1 MDKNNEMKGGFIPE
15 TAEKPDK
22 TEKQVKKAKKKSG
35 KPGFFKRLGLKIK
48 DVFSELKKVTWPDFK
63 TVMKQLGCVLVT
75 VVLVLVIIL
84 LMDLG
89 LEQLLKLI
97 QGSGSTAVKALTEVL

>member
-1 MDKNNEMKGGFIPE
+1 MDNNKT
-15 TAEKPDK
+15 TADK
-22 TEKQVKKAKKKSG
+22 SVKKPVKNKKPNIFTRMWG
-35 KPGFFKRLGLKIK
+35 KIK
-48 DVFSELKKVTWPDFK
+48 EVFSELKKVTWPDFK

>member
-1 MDKNNEMKGGFIPE
+1 MDNNKT
-15 TAEKPDK
+15 TADK
-22 TEKQVKKAKKKSG
+22 SVKKPVKNKK
-35 KPGFFKRLGLKIK
+35 PNIFKRMWGKIK
-48 DVFSELKKVTWPDFK
+48 EVFSELKKVTWPDFK

>member
-1 MDKNNEMKGGFIPE
+1 MDNNKT
-15 TAEKPDK
+15 TADK
-22 TEKQVKKAKKKSG
+22 SVKKPVKNKK
-35 KPGFFKRLGLKIK
+35 PNIFKRMWGKIK
-48 DVFSELKKVTWPDFK
+48 EVFSELKKVTWPDFK

-97 QGSGSTAVKALTEVL
+97 QGSGSAAVKALTEVL

>member
-1 MDKNNEMKGGFIPE
+1 MDNNKT
-15 TAEKPDK
+15 TADK
-22 TEKQVKKAKKKSG
+22 SVKKPVKNKK
-35 KPGFFKRLGLKIK
+35 PNIFKRMWGKIK
-48 DVFSELKKVTWPDFK
+48 EVFSELKKVTWPDFK

-75 VVLVLVIIL
+75 VVLVLAVIL

-97 QGSGSTAVKALTEVL
+97 QGSGSKAVKALTEVL

>member
-1 MDKNNEMKGGFIPE
+1 MWG
-15 TAEKPDK
+15 
-22 TEKQVKKAKKKSG
+22 
-35 KPGFFKRLGLKIK
+35 KIK
-48 DVFSELKKVTWPDFK
+48 EVFSELKKVTWPDFK

-97 QGSGSTAVKALTEVL
+97 QGSGSTAVKALIEVL

>member
-1 MDKNNEMKGGFIPE
+1 MDNNKT
-15 TAEKPDK
+15 TADK
-22 TEKQVKKAKKKSG
+22 SVKKPVKNKK
-35 KPGFFKRLGLKIK
+35 PNVFKRMWGKIK
-48 DVFSELKKVTWPDFK
+48 EVFSELKKVTWPDFK

-75 VVLVLVIIL
+75 VVLVLVVIL

-97 QGSGSTAVKALTEVL
+97 QGSNASQAIKALTEVL

>member
-1 MDKNNEMKGGFIPE
+1 MDNNKT
-15 TAEKPDK
+15 TADK
-22 TEKQVKKAKKKSG
+22 SVKKPVKNKK
-35 KPGFFKRLGLKIK
+35 PNIFKRMWGKIK
-48 DVFSELKKVTWPDFK
+48 EVFSELKKVTWPDFK

-97 QGSGSTAVKALTEVL
+97 QGSGSTAVKALIEVL

>member
-1 MDKNNEMKGGFIPE
+1 MDNNKT
-15 TAEKPDK
+15 TADK
-22 TEKQVKKAKKKSG
+22 SVKKPVKNKK
-35 KPGFFKRLGLKIK
+35 PNIFKRMWGKIK
-48 DVFSELKKVTWPDFK
+48 EVFSELKKVTWPDFK

-97 QGSGSTAVKALTEVL
+97 QGSGSTAVKVLTEVL

>member
-1 MDKNNEMKGGFIPE
+1 MEKNNQ
-15 TAEKPDK
+15 AVVEKTD
-22 TEKQVKKAKKKSG
+22 KKAQKKNPNK
-35 KPGFFKRLGLKIK
+35 KPNVFVRLWGKIK
-48 DVFSELKKVTWPDFK
+48 AVASELKKVTWPTFP
-63 TVMKQLGCVLVT
+63 TVLKQLGCVLVT

-97 QGSGSTAVKALTEVL
+97 QGSGSTAVKALLEVL

>member
-1 MDKNNEMKGGFIPE
+1 MDNNKT
-15 TAEKPDK
+15 TADK
-22 TEKQVKKAKKKSG
+22 SVKKPVKNKK
-35 KPGFFKRLGLKIK
+35 PNIFKRMWGKIK
-48 DVFSELKKVTWPDFK
+48 EVFSELKKVTWPDFK
-63 TVMKQLGCVLVT
+63 TVMKQLGC
-75 VVLVLVIIL
+75 VLVIIL

>member
-1 MDKNNEMKGGFIPE
+1 MDNKKT
-15 TAEKPDK
+15 TADNKS
-22 TEKQVKKAKKKSG
+22 VKKPVKNKK
-35 KPGFFKRLGLKIK
+35 PNIFKRMWGKIK
-48 DVFSELKKVTWPDFK
+48 EVFSELKKVTWPDFK

-75 VVLVLVIIL
+75 VVLVLAIIL

-97 QGSGSTAVKALTEVL
+97 QGSSSSLVNIGVL